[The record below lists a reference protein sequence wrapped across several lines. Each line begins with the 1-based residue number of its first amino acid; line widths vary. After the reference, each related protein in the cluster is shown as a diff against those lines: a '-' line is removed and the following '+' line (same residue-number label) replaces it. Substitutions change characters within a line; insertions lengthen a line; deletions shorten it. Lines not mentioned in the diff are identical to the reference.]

1 MNMMKIL
8 VPCYNPSSLIYSIS
22 FALARSPNC
31 IIYIDCESDQVNDS
45 RAYSLLEYV
54 DRLIEML
61 PCVLPFSLSVIHDIS
76 HIYVT
81 DPGHSSVK
89 KSLAKYYGMNLAG
102 CGDVVVI
109 GDIMGF
115 IPPSYNIR
123 AYLSSLL
130 NTLRLRIRSSSYCV
144 CTIEKLS
151 PVHRM
156 QVFRNFENIYAGFP
170 CISLRRLLPRILPGT
185 IVHLDVMPAY
195 EKANQILS
203 RIIHIIDRFDL
214 KDRSALILLL
224 PHPKNRST
232 LRDLKFKFPNSYPS
246 ILFLD
251 ESYTAEQ
258 VLSTLVRNV
267 HEKIHVT
274 FSSTAILPLMVIA
287 RNVKFFYVYS
297 WWLPGLTSLAP
308 RAVLSCLSHFE
319 RNVVKNAFTLHIYWQ
334 FCTYLKLASR

>member
-1 MNMMKIL
+1 MASIL

-22 FALARSPNC
+22 FALALSPNC
-31 IIYIDCESDQVNDS
+31 TIYLDSESDQVNES
-45 RAYSLLEYV
+45 RASSLSEYV

-61 PCVLPFSLSVIHDIS
+61 PCVLPFSLAATHDIS

-89 KSLAKYYGMNLAG
+89 KSLAKYYGMNVAG
-102 CGDVVVI
+102 CRDVVVI

-115 IPPSYNIR
+115 LPPSYNIR
-123 AYLSSLL
+123 AYLVSHL
-130 NTLRLRIRSSSYCV
+130 NTLRLRMRSNSYRV
-144 CTIEKLS
+144 FTIQKLS

-156 QVFRNFENIYAGFP
+156 QIFQNFASIYATFP
-170 CISLRRLLPRILPGT
+170 SVPLSRLLPCILPDT

-195 EKANQILS
+195 EKTNQILS
-203 RIIHIIDRFDL
+203 RIIHIIDKFDL
-214 KDRSALILLL
+214 KDRPALILVL

-232 LRDLKFKFPNSYPS
+232 LRDLKCQFPNGCPN

-258 VLSTLVRNV
+258 VLSTLAPIM
-267 HEKIHVT
+267 HDKIQVT

-287 RNVKFFYVYS
+287 KNVNFFYVYS
-297 WWLPGLTSLAP
+297 WWLPSLTSLAP
-308 RAVLSCLSHFE
+308 RHF
-319 RNVVKNAFTLHIYWQ
+319 
-334 FCTYLKLASR
+334 

>member
-1 MNMMKIL
+1 MESIL

-31 IIYIDCESDQVNDS
+31 IIYIDSDYNQVNES
-45 RAYSLLEYV
+45 RASSLSEYV

-61 PCVLPFSLSVIHDIS
+61 PCVLPFSLSDIHDIS
-76 HIYVT
+76 HVYVT
-81 DPGHSSVK
+81 DPGHASVK
-89 KSLAKYYGMNLAG
+89 KSLARYYGMNMAG
-102 CGDVVVI
+102 CRDVIVI

-115 IPPSYNIR
+115 VPPSYNIR
-123 AYLSSLL
+123 AYLGSIL
-130 NTLRLRIRSSSYCV
+130 NTLRLRVRSDSYSI

-151 PVHRM
+151 PVHRL
-156 QVFRNFENIYAGFP
+156 QIFQNFENIYAAFP
-170 CISLRRLLPRILPGT
+170 CISLRRLLPHILPGS

-195 EKANQILS
+195 EKNNQILS
-203 RIIHIIDRFDL
+203 RIAHIIDNFDL
-214 KDRSALILLL
+214 KDRPTLILVL
-224 PHPKNRST
+224 PHPKNRSD
-232 LRDLKFKFPNSYPS
+232 LRGLKCHFPNGCPS

-258 VLSTLVRNV
+258 VLSALVRIV
-267 HEKIHVT
+267 HEKIQVS

-297 WWLPGLTSLAP
+297 WWLPSLTSLAP
-308 RAVLSCLSHFE
+308 SALLSILSHFE
-319 RNVVKNAFTLHIYWQ
+319 RNVVKNTFTLYIYRQ